1 MVDSSLLLWAAIPPL
16 LLLGYYYLRVPFAP
30 PLLKLLMFFIIG
42 AISGIL
48 ALSLEWIFEIVA
60 NWVSDWYHIDLCL
73 PPSRCASTLFGVAL
87 RQLIEVGPIE
97 EGCKLAAVVVPTYY
111 LQRRYRLL
119 ASTVFLF
126 TIAVTLGFTAE
137 ENWIYLFHG
146 TASILDRTI
155 GTPVHAM
162 FSAPWGYALGIYISS
177 HTRLNRDKKFI
188 FRAWLNSVICHAL
201 VNVLSIAWG
210 YSLPLR
216 FLSYGFFPFL
226 LWMFWRLE
234 QLLRKVQGKPVITLI
249 SDRTIQRRYWQRSL
263 VLFALMLGGNAI
275 FGLFLL
281 ARKIS
286 PLSPS
291 KLFDTYILWFI
302 FSRCLL
308 NLFFGVLAWGIY
320 RYLRHSA
327 RRRYF

>member
-1 MVDSSLLLWAAIPPL
+1 MVDFSLLLWAAIPPL
-16 LLLGYYYLRVPFAP
+16 LLLGYYYYRVLFAP
-30 PLLKLLMFFIIG
+30 PLLKLLMFFIVG

-48 ALSLEWIFEIVA
+48 ALSLEWAFETVA
-60 NWVSDWYHIDLCL
+60 NSFVDWQQIKRSL
-73 PPSRCASTLFGVAL
+73 PGIAL
-87 RQLIEVGPIE
+87 RQLVEVGPIE
-97 EGCKLAAVVVPTYY
+97 EGCKLAAVVVPTCY

-119 ASTVFLF
+119 HSTVFLF
-126 TIAVTLGFTAE
+126 TIAVALGFTAE

-146 TASILDRTI
+146 TASILDRII

-177 HTRLNRDKKFI
+177 HTRLNRDRKLI

-201 VNVLSIAWG
+201 VNVLSSAG
-210 YSLPLR
+210 RYSIPLN
-216 FLSYGFFPFL
+216 FLTYGLFPFL

-234 QLLRKVQGKPVITLI
+234 QLLRKVQGKCVITLI
-249 SDRTIQRRYWQRSL
+249 SERIPQRRYWQRSL
-263 VLFALMLGGNAI
+263 VVFALVLGGNAI

-281 ARKIS
+281 ARTLS
-286 PLSPS
+286 PLSPP
-291 KLFDTYILWFI
+291 KLFDSDILWFI
-302 FSRCLL
+302 VTRFLL

>member
-1 MVDSSLLLWAAIPPL
+1 MVDLSLLLWAVIPPL
-16 LLLGYYYLRVPFAP
+16 LLLGYYYCRVPFAP

-48 ALSLEWIFEIVA
+48 ALSLEWVFETVA
-60 NWVSDWYHIDLCL
+60 NYFVDWQQLKRWL
-73 PPSRCASTLFGVAL
+73 PGIAL
-87 RQLIEVGPIE
+87 RQLVEVGTIE
-97 EGCKLAAVVVPTYY
+97 EGCKLAAVFIPTYY
-111 LQRRYRLL
+111 LQRKYRLL
-119 ASTVFLF
+119 HSTVFLF
-126 TIAVTLGFTAE
+126 TIAVALGFTAE
-137 ENWIYLFHG
+137 ENWIYLFYD

-177 HTRLNRDKKFI
+177 NTRLNRDKKFI

-201 VNVLSIAWG
+201 INVLSSAWR

-216 FLSYGFFPFL
+216 FLSYGLFPFL

-249 SDRTIQRRYWQRSL
+249 SDRIRQRRYWQRSL
-263 VLFALMLGGNAI
+263 VLFALVLGGNAI

-281 ARKIS
+281 VRKIS

-291 KLFDTYILWFI
+291 KLFDIYILWFI
-302 FSRCLL
+302 FSRFLL

>member
-1 MVDSSLLLWAAIPPL
+1 MVDLSLVLWAVIPPL
-16 LLLGYYYLRVPFAP
+16 LLLGYYYCRVPFAP

-42 AISGIL
+42 AMSGIL
-48 ALSLEWIFEIVA
+48 ALSLEWVFETLV
-60 NWVSDWYHIDLCL
+60 NYFVDWQQLKRWL
-73 PPSRCASTLFGVAL
+73 PGIAL
-87 RQLIEVGPIE
+87 RQLVEVGTIE

-111 LQRRYRLL
+111 LQRKYRLL
-119 ASTVFLF
+119 HSTVFLF
-126 TIAVTLGFTAE
+126 TIAVALGFTAE
-137 ENWIYLFHG
+137 ENWIYLFHD

-177 HTRLNRDKKFI
+177 NTRLNRDKKFI

-201 VNVLSIAWG
+201 VNVLSSAWR
-210 YSLPLR
+210 YSLPLH
-216 FLSYGFFPFL
+216 FLSYGLFPFL

-249 SDRTIQRRYWQRSL
+249 SDRIPQRRYWQRSL
-263 VLFALMLGGNAI
+263 VLFALVLGGNAI

-281 ARKIS
+281 ARTVS

-291 KLFDTYILWFI
+291 KLFDSDILWFI
-302 FSRCLL
+302 VSRFLL